1 MVARG
6 RLIGNAVGV
15 KAHLECKSIILKD
28 GGTTLAIPELEANVS
43 DLEMTHE
50 AAVGKIARDQ
60 IEYLMSRGLSE
71 DEAVS
76 MIVRG
81 FLSGG
86 ISGLPPQLEAKIKEA
101 TSMAD
106 LGN

>member
-1 MVARG
+1 M
-6 RLIGNAVGV
+6 
-15 KAHLECKSIILKD
+15 
-28 GGTTLAIPELEANVS
+28 AIPELEANVA

-71 DEAVS
+71 EQAIS
-76 MIVRG
+76 MIVKG

-86 ISGLPPQLEAKIKEA
+86 IEGLPKELEEKIKKA
-101 TSMAD
+101 TDIAD
-106 LGN
+106 LGD